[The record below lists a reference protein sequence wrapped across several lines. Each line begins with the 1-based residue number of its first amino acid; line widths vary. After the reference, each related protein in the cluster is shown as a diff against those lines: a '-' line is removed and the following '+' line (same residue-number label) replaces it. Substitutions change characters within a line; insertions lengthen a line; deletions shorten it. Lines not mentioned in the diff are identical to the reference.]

1 MVPVPVIEV
10 GEGKFQLNNFIRAYW
25 YLFVLISLFTSL
37 SVILTLTSSELG
49 SDKTLFELLGIP
61 FNMQEICIASCLAL
75 AYLCLFAVLWAA
87 FAEPR
92 DKPIFYYFIGVE
104 SFKRLLLVIP
114 LVILMLSL
122 TAWIALAFTQVL
134 TIIFSFVGFCLGI
147 VCFSS
152 ILIVLSKN
160 TTIKRIVL
168 VTMVYALLI
177 FCFSLAFLLLV
188 DLRNISSLY
197 YPLIYFVYAMGIA
210 SVFYVIAN
218 LIFEI
223 VLPLFEKA

>member
-10 GEGKFQLNNFIRAYW
+10 GESEFQLNHFLRSYW
-25 YLFVLISLFTSL
+25 YLFVLLSLFAAL
-37 SVILTLTSSELG
+37 SVILTLTSLELRQEE
-49 SDKTLFELLGIP
+49 TFFELLGIP
-61 FNMQEICIASCLAL
+61 FNLQEIGIASCLVL
-75 AYLCLFAVLWAA
+75 GFLCLFAVLWAA

-92 DKPIFYYFIGVE
+92 DRPIFYYFIGVE

-122 TAWIALAFTQVL
+122 TAWIAITFTQIL

-152 ILIVLSKN
+152 VLIVLSRN

-168 VTMVYALLI
+168 VTMVYALII
-177 FCFSLAFLLLV
+177 FCLSLAFLLLV
-188 DLRNISSLY
+188 NIRSIPAIY
-197 YPLIYFVYAMGIA
+197 YPLIYFVYALGIA

-223 VLPLFEKA
+223 ILPLFQKA